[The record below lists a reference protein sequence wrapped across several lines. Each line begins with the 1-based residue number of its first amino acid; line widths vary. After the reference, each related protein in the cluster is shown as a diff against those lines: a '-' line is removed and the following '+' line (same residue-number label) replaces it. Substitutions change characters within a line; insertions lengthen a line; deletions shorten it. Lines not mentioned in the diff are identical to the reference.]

1 MRVVVQRC
9 SRAEVRIDG
18 ERVGHIEKG
27 FVLLVGITDSD
38 TREQADLLAK
48 KISQLRVFEDAEG
61 KAEEAE
67 KRAQEAYTRLNDATI
82 KVKEIQKKHIK
93 TCPKGYVDL
102 GLPSGTFWKKTNEE
116 GKYTFDEALEKF
128 GYNLPSFDQLK
139 ELEEICE
146 WHSNDS
152 GYNVVGPSGDSIF
165 IIAANRTQN
174 GYYMFHHF
182 SYWSCSPKENNTAAC
197 IWISSTRPSI
207 CYSDHS
213 WEHRVRLVQ

>member
-27 FVLLVGITDSD
+27 FVLLVGITDTDSH
-38 TREQADLLAK
+38 EEADILVK

-116 GKYTFDEALEKF
+116 GTYTFDEALEKF
-128 GYNLPSFDQLK
+128 GYDLPTSDQITELK
-139 ELEEICE
+139 KFCQ
-146 WHSNDS
+146 WHRNDS
-152 GYNVVGPSGDSIF
+152 GYSVVGPSGDSIF
-165 IIAANRTQN
+165 LIASG
-174 GYYMFHHF
+174 GYKLPIFYR
-182 SYWSCSPKENNTAAC
+182 SEYWSCNAYDYKTATVLSLNRVDKDA
-197 IWISSTRPSI
+197 WADRSSKNS
-207 CYSDHS
+207 
-213 WEHRVRLVQ
+213 VRLVQ